1 MRKSCRGLHTV
12 YSKRFANGLIGDPD
26 KSPADMWKAL
36 DAAISSVKD
45 ETTRTTCE
53 IASAVQQVEFWSEL
67 VSLRKLPCLLLKHT
81 IPRTS
86 LCGMKRNLS
95 WNLPSREQRKS
106 ILSLPVRRWPT
117 TVGRLW
123 KAWKNGGNTGRGE
136 DRWGWRTFSSPMIT
150 RSPRQK
156 SSRRSRRTA
165 NRRCSILPTFE
176 IYIVDDHSLRV
187 FAAS

>member
-67 VSLRKLPCLLLKHT
+67 VRLRKLPLSLDKTYDPEDVALWNEA
-81 IPRTS
+81 TS
-86 LCGMKRNLS
+86 LLESAIERAKEVNLES
-95 WNLPSREQRKS
+95 PGAEVANHCRHIMEGVAEWWKHRQAGGSLALEDFFKS
-106 ILSLPVRRWPT
+106 
-117 TVGRLW
+117 
-123 KAWKNGGNTGRGE
+123 E
-136 DRWGWRTFSSPMIT
+136 DRTVSKAEGSQEDSEL
-150 RSPRQK
+150 QVL
-156 SSRRSRRTA
+156 
-165 NRRCSILPTFE
+165 NPTQ
-176 IYIVDDHSLRV
+176 LRDLYRG
-187 FAAS
+187 